1 MSHIY
6 DRDSFRKGVHD
17 AGDTACR
24 NAPAGYF
31 RDDFQK
37 SFREGVRS
45 AGSYAGYTDS
55 VLDAT
60 ALVVPGRKPVYPEV
74 HSRGE

>member
-6 DRDSFRKGVHD
+6 DRDSFRKGVQD

-24 NAPAGYF
+24 NAPAGYS
-31 RDDFQK
+31 RDAFQK

-45 AGSYAGYTDS
+45 CQRRVKINPLLPLGF
-55 VLDAT
+55 
-60 ALVVPGRKPVYPEV
+60 
-74 HSRGE
+74 